1 MKYSD
6 LTVQTILLNFPEFQK
21 EIDEEILFWG
31 GDEIPNHCLFGN
43 CFNENLKNLLN
54 EMENINLIQRIFDFY
69 EYLSTEGDKDIKD
82 LVQVTL
88 LEPLWDY
95 AHIYKR
101 AYSFMGSNTLILN
114 SKISQY
120 LNEPKR

>member
-1 MKYSD
+1 MNYSD
-6 LTVQTILLNFPEFQK
+6 LTAQTILSYFPEFQE
-21 EIDEEILFWG
+21 EIDAEISFWG
-31 GDEIPNHCLFGN
+31 DDEIPKHCLFGN
-43 CFNENLKNLLN
+43 CFNYNLKNLLDC
-54 EMENINLIQRIFDFY
+54 MENIDLIKRIFDFY
-69 EYLSTEGDKDIKD
+69 EYLATEGDKDIED

-120 LNEPKR
+120 LNEPK